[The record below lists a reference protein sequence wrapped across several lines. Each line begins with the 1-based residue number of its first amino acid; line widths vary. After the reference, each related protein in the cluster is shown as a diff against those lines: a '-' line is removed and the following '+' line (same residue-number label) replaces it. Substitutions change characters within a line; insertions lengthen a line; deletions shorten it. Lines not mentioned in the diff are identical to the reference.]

1 MTNDTTTL
9 HGALAELGELIASNL
24 VAMGV
29 TDAEPSDG
37 LTSLAQKIL
46 NITPTLTGVELSTS
60 IDCNSD
66 VQSITS
72 YQNISIEG
80 TLTAT
85 YDDIKNT
92 NVDLNGFL
100 QGATVK
106 VYNSNTLLGT
116 AITNALGQYTFT
128 YTPTGNQD
136 LVIHVGF
143 DGTDDY
149 ESCQSSNIN
158 IHIVIIT
165 SLSNANFN
173 DSTLVFTTT
182 ALDNNTPVDG
192 ASIDILTGTDTNNL
206 SVVDS
211 VITDNNGVATYT
223 YTQQGIGDVYIKAQ
237 VNNISSDTC
246 YIDDWVRKGFA
257 NIGSWIAFSGRVNT
271 FSSNTDTVFTQGN
284 GSKGGVHSQNSVFYI
299 PNDDYIASF
308 KIANGTIGTGVR
320 IGFHSASYDDHHE
333 KAAIGIEN
341 DSSGGF
347 KFDYSNSNV
356 TTVTKLNTNVTKLNT
371 DDLIEFRVVDDTVA
385 FYINGTQYGSATLDW
400 LHTPIWLYAQS
411 WGNNS
416 GNMSITDFKVKKIED

>member
-1 MTNDTTTL
+1 MTNDITTL
-9 HGALAELGELIASNL
+9 NGALANLGELIASNL

-29 TDAEPSDG
+29 TDADASDG

-46 NITPTLTGVELSTS
+46 DITPTLTGVELSTS
-60 IDCNSD
+60 IDCNSN

-72 YQNISIEG
+72 YQNIVISG
-80 TLTAT
+80 TLTAS
-85 YDDIKNT
+85 YDDITNT

-106 VYNSNTLLGT
+106 VYNSNNLIGT
-116 AITNALGQYTFT
+116 AVTNALGQYTFT
-128 YTPTGNQD
+128 YMPNANQD

-149 ESCQSSNIN
+149 NSCQSSNIN

-173 DSTLVFTTT
+173 DSTLTFTAT
-182 ALDNNTPVDG
+182 ALDNNTPVNG
-192 ASIDILTGTDTNNL
+192 APIDILSGTDTNNL
-206 SVVDS
+206 SIIDS
-211 VITDNNGVATYT
+211 VITDNNGVVTYT
-223 YTQQGIGDVYIKAQ
+223 YTPQGIGDVYIKAQ
-237 VNNISSDTC
+237 VNNISSDIC

-271 FSSNTDTVFTQGN
+271 FSSNTETTFTQGN

-299 PNDDYIASF
+299 PNDDYIVSF
-308 KIANGTIGTGVR
+308 KIADGTIGAGVR

-333 KAAIGIEN
+333 KAVIGIEN

-356 TTVTKLNTNVTKLNT
+356 TTVTKVSTNVNKLNT
-371 DDLIEFRVVDDTVA
+371 DDLIEFRIVDDTVG
-385 FYINGTQYGSATLDW
+385 FYINETQYGSATLDW

-411 WGNNS
+411 WSTNNGS
-416 GNMSITDFKVKKIED
+416 MSIKDFKVKKIED